1 MKFINLKINITYI
14 IIIILILK
22 GEVKKEFIKLLKYKT
37 LQVNDE
43 SKEEG
48 EVNESEEN

>member
-22 GEVKKEFIKLLKYKT
+22 REVKKEFIKLLKYKT
-37 LQVNDE
+37 L
-43 SKEEG
+43 
-48 EVNESEEN
+48 